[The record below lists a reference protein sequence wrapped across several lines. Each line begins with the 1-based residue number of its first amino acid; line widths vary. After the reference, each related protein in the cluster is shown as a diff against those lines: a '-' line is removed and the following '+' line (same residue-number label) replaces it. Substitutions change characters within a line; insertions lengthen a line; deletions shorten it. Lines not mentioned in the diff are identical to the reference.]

1 MKRIFIW
8 AIGVFGATLLLGQQP
23 NYVSGK
29 ISKDTRWSGDVHIN
43 GDVVVARNATLTI
56 DAGTRIF
63 IAPHQDV
70 TRGGTDPEL
79 TEIIILGK
87 LVARGAERGG
97 RILFTSAAKAQRMRD
112 WYGIVIKGRR
122 QQSELRNCIIEYAYK
137 GITAY
142 GSAPVIENCE
152 VRFNFYIGISA
163 EVRAKPTIRNCLIL
177 GNGVAGINC
186 ELGSAPLVEG
196 NIINQNTN
204 GVIIFDR
211 SNPDIGHQPAEGVQ
225 SKGGN
230 RIFNNFEY
238 DIYNHSSMEIYAQN
252 NLWNTEDVAEIRKRI
267 FDREDNAAYGP
278 VIFEPYFGQ
287 TQPPIAR
294 RRALPPVPSI
304 ALESSVSTN
313 GPENRGSASGTR
325 NNVSANK
332 SIDTLAV
339 AEQRTPS
346 AENISPVPV
355 KRETVYVYQ
364 PPPEPSKP
372 EKTEAKKEES
382 PPKPQ
387 IQEPVLEAFLDGGK
401 RQYIRRV
408 KPEYPKIY
416 LNTGTEGTVILQ
428 VVVGRDGRV
437 ESYRVLRSDG
447 ELFTAAAI
455 DAIKQYRYKPGTMN
469 GKPVKFR
476 VIERFRFKIG
486 G

>member
-1 MKRIFIW
+1 MKKFIVW
-8 AIGVFGATLLLGQQP
+8 AIGVFGATLLLGQPPQ
-23 NYVSGK
+23 YISGK
-29 ISKDTRWSGDVHIN
+29 ITGNTRWSGDVYIN

-63 IAPHQDV
+63 ITPHQDV
-70 TRGGTDPEL
+70 TKSGTDPDL

-87 LVARGAERGG
+87 LVANGVERGG
-97 RILFTSAAKAQRMRD
+97 RILFTSAAKSPRMRD

-122 QQSELRNCIIEYAYK
+122 LQSEIRNSIIEYAYK

-142 GSAPVIENCE
+142 GSSPVIENCE
-152 VRFNFYIGISA
+152 IRFHFYIGISA
-163 EVRAKPTIRNCLIL
+163 EVRAKPEIRNCLIL

-186 ELGSAPLVEG
+186 ELGAQPLIEG
-196 NIINQNTN
+196 SIINQNTN

-211 SNPDIGHQPAEGVQ
+211 SNPDIGHQPAESNQ
-225 SKGGN
+225 SRGNN

-238 DIYNHSSMEIYAQN
+238 DIYNHSSSEVYAQN
-252 NLWNTEDVAEIRKRI
+252 NIWNTENLDEIRQRI
-267 FDREDNAAYGP
+267 FDREDNPAYGP

-287 TQPPIAR
+287 KQPRIAR
-294 RRALPPVPSI
+294 QRSLPPVPTI
-304 ALESSVSTN
+304 ALESTVNTTGNEIISNSQATQPPSVSSPAETLS
-313 GPENRGSASGTR
+313 SASNSETKP
-325 NNVSANK
+325 VEEK
-332 SIDTLAV
+332 IT
-339 AEQRTPS
+339 
-346 AENISPVPV
+346 PVPV

-364 PPPEPSKP
+364 PPPETPKP
-372 EKTEAKKEES
+372 EEKKIEPPS
-382 PPKPQ
+382 PPEPK

-428 VVVGRDGRV
+428 VIVGRDGRV
-437 ESYRVLRSDG
+437 ESYQVLRSDG
-447 ELFTAAAI
+447 DLFTEAAI
-455 DAIKQYRYKPGTMN
+455 SAVKKYRYKPGTMN

>member
-23 NYVSGK
+23 NYVSG
-29 ISKDTRWSGDVHIN
+29 
-43 GDVVVARNATLTI
+43 
-56 DAGTRIF
+56 
-63 IAPHQDV
+63 
-70 TRGGTDPEL
+70 GTDPEL

-87 LVARGAERGG
+87 LVAQGAERGG

-137 GITAY
+137 GVTAY

-163 EVRAKPTIRNCLIL
+163 EVRAKPIIRNCLIL

-186 ELGSAPLVEG
+186 ELGSEPLVEG

-204 GVIIFDR
+204 GIIIFDR
-211 SNPDIGHQPAEGVQ
+211 SNPDIGHQPPEGNQ
-225 SKGGN
+225 SKGSN

-252 NLWNTEDVAEIRKRI
+252 NLWNTEDVEEIRKRI

-287 TQPPIAR
+287 TQPPVAR
-294 RRALPPVPSI
+294 RRTLPPVPSI
-304 ALESSVSTN
+304 ALESSVNTST
-313 GPENRGSASGTR
+313 PENTGSTSGAPVNEATTR
-325 NNVSANK
+325 SG
-332 SIDTLAV
+332 DTLATV
-339 AEQRTPS
+339 AEQNVPS
-346 AENISPVPV
+346 AKNISSVTV

-364 PPPEPSKP
+364 PPPETSKP
-372 EKTEAKKEES
+372 AETEAKQPET

-416 LNTGTEGTVILQ
+416 LNTGTEGVVILQ

-447 ELFTAAAI
+447 DLFTAAAI